1 MCLVKRFQKVR
12 CCCDIWHDGEHIVY
26 ISSVERREFAL
37 PLKVFFDWL
46 VRDQEG
52 ITIVFLVHFIG
63 QIASVMR

>member
-1 MCLVKRFQKVR
+1 MCLVKRFLKVR
-12 CCCDIWHDGEHIVY
+12 CRCDIWHDGEHIVY

-52 ITIVFLVHFIG
+52 ITIMSDMAT
-63 QIASVMR
+63 ASN